1 MGKIVAPRAYVTIGI
16 SCAIQRLA
24 GVKDSNVIIEII
36 KDHVS
41 PISSAVDC
49 GLNGDLLHRS
59 VHRELD
65 LSEPLAFSR
74 TYKHANLEG
83 RYLGNPTVV
92 QACR

>member
-49 GLNGDLLHRS
+49 GLNGDLCS
-59 VHRELD
+59 IV
-65 LSEPLAFSR
+65 P
-74 TYKHANLEG
+74 YIANS
-83 RYLGNPTVV
+83 TS
-92 QACR
+92 ASH